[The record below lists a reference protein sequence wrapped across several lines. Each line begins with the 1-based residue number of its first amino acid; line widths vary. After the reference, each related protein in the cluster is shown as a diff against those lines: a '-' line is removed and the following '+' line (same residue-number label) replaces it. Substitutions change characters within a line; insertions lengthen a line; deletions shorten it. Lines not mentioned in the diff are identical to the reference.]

1 MKDKRWF
8 IGYLKGLYRDE
19 NAPELKKLITE
30 LKKRRLEFY
39 THPEGHKL
47 LIIPQRQKWH
57 RNKTVVENGMP
68 DYFDMSIEDR
78 RYEVLLMWPEVLGSH
93 PEATFSVYTTPEG
106 EKLDGYV
113 FSFGMVADFLEKVYE
128 KEQPNSEPIGE
139 WVENQCK
146 DEK

>member
-1 MKDKRWF
+1 LIHEDRLKAVDVKGGNKGKMKDKRWF

-93 PEATFSVYTTPEG
+93 PEAAAGALQTFLADVEEDETPT
-106 EKLDGYV
+106 YI
-113 FSFGMVADFLEKVYE
+113 
-128 KEQPNSEPIGE
+128 Q
-139 WVENQCK
+139 
-146 DEK
+146 